1 MDRSLWF
8 RVCPQ
13 QLYAQLRLA
22 FASAPPL
29 NGLTSLLRNNS
40 PDHNAKGT
48 RSPDISHE
56 ERVELPPLVGTR
68 FQDLFHPPPGVLFIF
83 PSRYS
88 FAIGHGRVFSLGRW
102 SCRIQSGFHVSR
114 PTQEW
119 SRDRDVGFAYGAVTL
134 YGLAFQTDSTHRR
147 ATLREPADSHEP
159 PSYPM
164 EATAAALTPPW
175 FGLFPVRSPLLRES
189 RLFSLPRG
197 T

>member
-1 MDRSLWF
+1 MQKARGHPTF
-8 RVCPQ
+8 PR
-13 QLYAQLRLA
+13 
-22 FASAPPL
+22 
-29 NGLTSLLRNNS
+29 
-40 PDHNAKGT
+40 
-48 RSPDISHE
+48 E
-56 ERVELPPLVGTR
+56 EGIGLPPLVGTR

-102 SCRIQSGFHVSR
+102 SCRVQSGFHVSR

-119 SRDRDVGFAYGAVTL
+119 PRDRDGGFAYGAVTL
-134 YGLAFQTDSTHRR
+134 FGLAFQTDSTHRR

-159 PSYPM
+159 SCYAT